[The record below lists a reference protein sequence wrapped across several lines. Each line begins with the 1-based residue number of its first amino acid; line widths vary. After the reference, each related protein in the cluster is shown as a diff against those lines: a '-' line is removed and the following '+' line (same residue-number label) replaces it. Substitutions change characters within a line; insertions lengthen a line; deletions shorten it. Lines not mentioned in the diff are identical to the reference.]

1 VIAIQEDLE
10 FTPLRVPG
18 YVTITSPSAYVN
30 GYVPKDGTPLSE
42 HVNMV
47 EMHDQEG
54 KAIHMVN
61 TLLVRTELL
70 DKEATIEVCQI
81 GAPTKIDGINTPTE
95 CGMKISTQEWDE
107 LRGKILAG
115 TLKVQGAGRQE
126 GQESIRTV
134 DKSGGPEHIFIAAK
148 QVAALAIINWNGQK
162 IAIAS
167 AKLSGGAFDDQ
178 LMMGDFAEQEDER
191 LKMAPQMEKVHQV
204 EAMVERLK
212 AKGYGGKMMIMGDF
226 GGPDDFGHWFWNALR
241 GYVIHGNPSFEMH
254 PALATTFRKADL
266 NDQAFNKL
274 LLDED
279 STGREGNVFDGD
291 LEQLSK
297 DLRPLLIQT
306 KQGDEGKVEVN
317 AKEII
322 SKLVA
327 FLKPWWTGMHSSLKK
342 EGLHSVYKAE
352 DFEHFALESE
362 HKIHKLFEDFGITL
376 RGTTKLFQHFLDPS
390 AKADEGNPFGPFKVR
405 TRGTVADYVY
415 VSKEL
420 LQAVSEDPQKVD
432 ETDENRESHKNSGLF
447 AKDRAARYE
456 IVSLTSKDKKHI
468 KEAPEKGFG
477 SAKAWLVPEVLG
489 KITQHAPVVVCLAGS
504 VLASD
509 GEENCKPPGP
519 LYPGAES
526 NPEAVSEPETE
537 PADLRPAFKAG
548 SPMDVTKY
556 LKDDFRCCCSMLKT
570 DTLYNWISNHKNKKT
585 EYSGVCEVHKL
596 AELQKEKCTGDTHVY
611 TSTGGKCEI
620 PVAKAQQTLELLGVD
635 REKAKKLIE
644 SNGGAVAM
652 PSEGKRGEGGGEG
665 GEGGEEGGEGG
676 EEEDPQQDDEG
687 EQNLE

>member
-1 VIAIQEDLE
+1 L
-10 FTPLRVPG
+10 
-18 YVTITSPSAYVN
+18 
-30 GYVPKDGTPLSE
+30 
-42 HVNMV
+42 
-47 EMHDQEG
+47 
-54 KAIHMVN
+54 
-61 TLLVRTELL
+61 
-70 DKEATIEVCQI
+70 
-81 GAPTKIDGINTPTE
+81 
-95 CGMKISTQEWDE
+95 
-107 LRGKILAG
+107 
-115 TLKVQGAGRQE
+115 
-126 GQESIRTV
+126 
-134 DKSGGPEHIFIAAK
+134 
-148 QVAALAIINWNGQK
+148 
-162 IAIAS
+162 
-167 AKLSGGAFDDQ
+167 
-178 LMMGDFAEQEDER
+178 
-191 LKMAPQMEKVHQV
+191 
-204 EAMVERLK
+204 
-212 AKGYGGKMMIMGDF
+212 
-226 GGPDDFGHWFWNALR
+226 
-241 GYVIHGNPSFEMH
+241 H
-254 PALATTFRKADL
+254 PALATTFSKGHL
-266 NDQAFNKL
+266 NDETLNKYL
-274 LLDED
+274 SDDE
-279 STGREGNVFDGD
+279 SKEGKGNVFDGD

-297 DLRPLLIQT
+297 DLRPLVQT
-306 KQGDEGKVEVN
+306 KQGLEARNSENSGEAKKTVLNTVGKDLKQLLGLHGKQKDTAGDEGKAEDN
-317 AKEII
+317 EEARKII
-322 SKLVA
+322 SELVA
-327 FLKPWWTGMHSSLKK
+327 FLKPWWTGMHKSLEEK
-342 EGLHSVYKAE
+342 GLQSVYTAQ
-352 DFEHFALESE
+352 DFEHFTAQSE
-362 HKIHKLFEDFGITL
+362 HEFNNIFENVGITW
-376 RGTTKLFQHFLDPS
+376 RGTTKLLKFFTDPNGMD
-390 AKADEGNPFGPFKVR
+390 KMH
-405 TRGTVADYVY
+405 TRGNVADYVY

-456 IVSLTSKDKKHI
+456 IVSLTSKDNKHI